1 MLLIAKYVIPVT
13 SPYIEDGAVLVRD
26 DKILDLG
33 PASQLKDKYPEEEIR
48 DFGLSVLMPGFVD
61 VHTHLGYTA
70 LRGMFGDLPYAEW
83 KRQVLH
89 TEPFFTE
96 EDWLDSARIGALEAV
111 ASGITTIADISAS
124 GVSRIPASEMGL
136 RARVYYEVLTAQKE
150 HAADAVRAGV
160 EKIEQ
165 WKDECGSDLLD
176 FGLAPGPV
184 YGCHPSVFQA
194 IADVAILREARRRRT
209 SFAMAPRPLVFT

>member
-70 LRGMFGDLPYAEW
+70 LRGMFGDLP
-83 KRQVLH
+83 
-89 TEPFFTE
+89 
-96 EDWLDSARIGALEAV
+96 
-111 ASGITTIADISAS
+111 
-124 GVSRIPASEMGL
+124 
-136 RARVYYEVLTAQKE
+136 
-150 HAADAVRAGV
+150 
-160 EKIEQ
+160 
-165 WKDECGSDLLD
+165 
-176 FGLAPGPV
+176 
-184 YGCHPSVFQA
+184 
-194 IADVAILREARRRRT
+194 
-209 SFAMAPRPLVFT
+209 

>member
-96 EDWLDSARIGALEAV
+96 EDWLDSARSRPWQA
-111 ASGITTIADISAS
+111 AS
-124 GVSRIPASEMGL
+124 R
-136 RARVYYEVLTAQKE
+136 
-150 HAADAVRAGV
+150 
-160 EKIEQ
+160 
-165 WKDECGSDLLD
+165 
-176 FGLAPGPV
+176 
-184 YGCHPSVFQA
+184 PS
-194 IADVAILREARRRRT
+194 RT
-209 SFAMAPRPLVFT
+209 SPHRASRASPPPRWACAPACTMRS